1 MCSVSISQHYENVSF
16 SLRAGRDDATL
27 FISEKNP
34 CFVFLPSLTH
44 SFPYIFPSVFSFPAF
59 HVQVIFL
66 FMLCSSCQGKKLP
79 SIFLVA
85 CLLFTSCFAHH
96 SNIVTKERGNRL
108 MLFNIKML
116 NLCFCNLLH
125 FLSVRD
131 LRCFLLS
138 AKQTC
143 SDLPVF
149 LSLLSVLFLPFF
161 PRFL

>member
-1 MCSVSISQHYENVSF
+1 MLGQKSTTF
-16 SLRAGRDDATL
+16 
-27 FISEKNP
+27 
-34 CFVFLPSLTH
+34 FLL
-44 SFPYIFPSVFSFPAF
+44 
-59 HVQVIFL
+59 
-66 FMLCSSCQGKKLP
+66 
-79 SIFLVA
+79 A
-85 CLLFTSCFAHH
+85 CLLFTSCFAQH

-149 LSLLSVLFLPFF
+149 FSLLSVLFLPIFLHLYNKHICLKNEHSS
-161 PRFL
+161 RFIQIVTMLIKVQILFLYMKTQTQTRVWLQQQRNNS